1 MHANPE
7 IYISHTRVSTAS
19 VLGPYKILAQNYKS
33 FMYWVYSSAVERLT
47 ADQQVPGSNPG
58 VPFYAPS
65 RSISRICEEHYLIQ
79 LSQL

>member
-7 IYISHTRVSTAS
+7 IYISHTHVSTAS

-58 VPFYAPS
+58 APFLRLKEQRLPGTDLRMQA
-65 RSISRICEEHYLIQ
+65 
-79 LSQL
+79 